1 MALTAQLFRA
11 DDERASDR
19 QPVNLDGT
27 LRQKDD
33 HRPVD
38 VMIEDLSSTGFRMS
52 CSEKLSLDSTVSVGI
67 AGLGRHTA
75 RVVRSANP
83 YYGCRF
89 VTPVDLSALDT
100 SAPPQ
105 TIVAADFGRAGPAA
119 FFTQEDL
126 PLDPIELRIRQ
137 FRGPIIVAGVLLP
150 WLIAGGACLAL
161 L

>member
-11 DDERASDR
+11 DEERASDR

-27 LRQKDD
+27 LRKQDD
-33 HRPVD
+33 HRPLD

-52 CSEKLSLDSTVSVGI
+52 CGEPLALDATVSIGI

-75 RVVRSANP
+75 RVVRSAAP

-89 VTPVDLSALDT
+89 VSPVDIAGIDT
-100 SAPPQ
+100 AAPVAN
-105 TIVAADFGRAGPAA
+105 IVAADFGGPAA

-126 PLDPIELRIRQ
+126 PLDAGELRIRQ
-137 FRGPIIVAGVLLP
+137 FRGPIIAAGILLP
-150 WLIAGGACLAL
+150 WLVAGAACAAL